1 MPNPGRYA
9 GTYRIPFYDKPPLNL
24 NGRMHWAQERRIKTD
39 LRAVGHALAV
49 YHRIPRGLEHVN
61 ITLVYVP
68 TVNRRRDEDNMMPTL
83 KPLVDGLVD
92 YGLVPDDTHQHVH
105 TQCRIEP
112 RGIRDPGLYID
123 IEATC

>member
-9 GTYRIPFYDKPPLNL
+9 GTLRIPQYDTPPLSL
-24 NGRMHWAQERRIKTD
+24 NGRMHWAKERRIKAD
-39 LRAVGHALAV
+39 LRWTARILALN
-49 YHRIPRGLEHVN
+49 YGIPRGLEHVN
-61 ITLVYVP
+61 ITLIYVP
-68 TVNRRRDEDNMMPTL
+68 AVMRRRDEDNMIPTL
-83 KPLVDGLVD
+83 KPIVDGLVD